1 MSFRRLLLNILWGLL
16 GLLELLLRYLLLK
29 LLLGHLLKLLLWYL
43 LELLLWYLLLELWL
57 CCKLLR
63 ITLLKLWLLSLGR
76 ALLILSWINSWWRSV
91 LSMYQQ

>member
-1 MSFRRLLLNILWGLL
+1 MSFRWLLLNILRRLL

-29 LLLGHLLKLLLWYL
+29 LLLGHL

-76 ALLILSWINSWWRSV
+76 ALLKLGLALLILSGIYSWRCSV
-91 LSMYQQ
+91 LSM